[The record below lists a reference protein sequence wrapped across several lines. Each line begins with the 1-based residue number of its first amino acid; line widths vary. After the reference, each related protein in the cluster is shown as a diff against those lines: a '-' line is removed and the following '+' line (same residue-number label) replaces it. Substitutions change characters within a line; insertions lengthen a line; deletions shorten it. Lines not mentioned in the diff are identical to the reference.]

1 MSPLEIQKGGRNM
14 SKKTPKRSDPGE
26 APLEEKN
33 APDPASSSWAQ
44 RHGGLVFLLLVAGII
59 GLALLYEFLAK

>member
-1 MSPLEIQKGGRNM
+1 M